1 MDLLRGIDTQTRHLH
16 QPLHCILVL
25 AEQTGH
31 RLVQL
36 ADLLV
41 DGKTVNLPIDL

>member
-1 MDLLRGIDTQTRHLH
+1 MDLLRGIDAQTRHLH
-16 QPLHCILVL
+16 QPLDCILVL

-31 RLVQL
+31 LLVL

-41 DGKTVNLPIDL
+41 DGKRVKLPIDL